1 MKKTH
6 RAVLSILLVL
16 ALLATL
22 PLTAMAESIGDN
34 TTTLDPPRDVENGQE
49 MQNNTGTIGTNKGTI
64 TNNGVQPVEEK
75 PADPSS
81 GTVNSNGYGGTIQ
94 NNYGTVVQNGAHS
107 GAPTI
112 SNNYGVVLENYG
124 DGRVGTNQS
133 GGVVGNNHGGGTV
146 WDNYGQVDNNAD
158 GKVTNNK
165 DGGEVSNNGGDV
177 SSNYGQ
183 VENYA
188 GGDVTSNYDGGVV
201 FNNGGDVSSNYGQV
215 ENYAGGDV
223 TSNYDGGVVFN
234 NGGTVFSNASAGNGE
249 YQAGV
254 INNGG
259 TVTTNEVGGVV
270 DNYKGTVEDNQGTVS
285 YNGFEGTVTNTGS
298 GSVTTNF
305 GTVHES
311 DGNTYYGLHGAYKD
325 EDGVDT
331 QYDLGSYVEGTPLNL
346 DEKVATITRDGFK
359 LTRYETYVYVDG
371 KTVEYTGEVAELSD
385 GDGTEGASGTS
396 LYKIKAPTLLKL
408 FWEKIASVFTPAS
421 SGNGGGG
428 AETVELSTG
437 KRYIGIGS
445 VIFINE
451 KGYKVVEIKDDA
463 FVVVSYDALSDEDVQ
478 DLDALFAKLFT
489 AEQQKLIKNIGQLL
503 DSEDVL
509 TVFGKPGNH
518 PVYEISKDLVK

>member
-22 PLTAMAESIGDN
+22 PLTAMADTQTVPDN
-34 TTTLDPPRDVENGQE
+34 TTTEDPPMNVTENQE
-49 MQNNTGTIGTNKGTI
+49 MGKNTGTIGTNEGTVGTNLGTI
-64 TNNGVQPVEEK
+64 ANNGK
-75 PADPSS
+75 PKADGTESNPTS

-146 WDNYGQVDNNAD
+146 WDNYGQVNNYAD
-158 GKVTNNK
+158 GYVITNK
-165 DGGEVSNNGGDV
+165 DGGEVS
-177 SSNYGQ
+177 
-183 VENYA
+183 
-188 GGDVTSNYDGGVV
+188 
-201 FNNGGDVSSNYGQV
+201 NNGGDVSSNYGQV

-234 NGGTVFSNASAGNGE
+234 NGGTVFSNASAGKGE

-259 TVTTNEVGGVV
+259 TVKINQVGGVV
-270 DNYKGTVEDNQGTVS
+270 DNYKGTVEKNQGTVS
-285 YNGFEGTVTNTGS
+285 YNGLEGTVTNTGN

-305 GTVHES
+305 GKVTDS
-311 DGNTYYGLHGAYKD
+311 DGKTYYGLHGAYKD
-325 EDGVDT
+325 ENGVET
-331 QYDLGSYVEGTPLNL
+331 QYYLDSYERGTPLDL

-359 LTRYETYVYVDG
+359 LDRYETYVYVNG
-371 KTVEYTGEVAELSD
+371 QTEKYTGEVAELSD
-385 GDGTEGASGTS
+385 GDGAEGASGTS
-396 LYKIKAPTLLKL
+396 LYRINAPTLLKL

-428 AETVELSTG
+428 AEAVELSTG
-437 KRYIGIGS
+437 KRYIGLGS

-463 FVVVSYDALSDEDVQ
+463 YVVVSFDALPDEDVQ
-478 DLDALFAKLFT
+478 DLDALYAKLFT
-489 AEQQKLIKNIGQLL
+489 AEQQKLIKNVGQLL

-509 TVFGKPGNH
+509 AVFGTPGNH